1 LKRFAFIILFFYAGW
16 ISGLSQ
22 IDTLE
27 IEELTIISQRIPGV
41 YSGLA
46 RLITILP
53 ESELKTVPA
62 QTFSELLETVPNID
76 VRQRGAP
83 GIQSDINLTGG
94 SFDQSLILMNGIPL
108 NDPQTGHHSF
118 NIPVAFDAVNRVEI
132 LNGSGARVL
141 GPNAFSGA
149 VNFVTGSAKKS
160 FLSANV
166 SAGQFGY
173 FQTGFSGSVYTG
185 KFQSH
190 ISVSTGSSSGYMEN
204 TDYSKTNFYYHG
216 AAYLKNTSIEFQAGY
231 QDKAFGA
238 NSFYTPKFPNQ
249 YEQIKNSLVSLKVQT
264 GNLVKFRTSVYWKR
278 NKDRFELFRSD
289 PPAWYGGNN
298 HHLTNVYGLDIS
310 TWLATRA
317 GKSSMGVDFR
327 QEDILSNILGN
338 SLGDTIPV
346 SGEKNAFYY
355 KGDSRRVYSV
365 WFEQSGSIRKLT
377 YSGGIMLNWFSIFK
391 TKVYGGLDLSYGIS
405 ENHRLYVS
413 VNHSN
418 RLPTYTDLYYSGP
431 VNIGNP
437 GLKPEEALT
446 METAY
451 TYSKSTFQI
460 RSSVFFRKGM
470 NIIDWVRYPD
480 SLLWES
486 RNITEL
492 ITTGFS
498 LSGTFQPE
506 NTLNKSFYLDY
517 LRLSYTYQLSAKQNG
532 DFYSRYAMDYL
543 RHKADMV
550 FKFVLFKDFSI
561 NLTGSF
567 QDRAGTYTSFESGE
581 EMVYSPVFLL
591 NIKLN
596 WEVGCFHFFGETM
609 NTLNQKYYDYGNVP
623 LPGRWLRAGLI
634 VTWNPG
640 N

>member
-1 LKRFAFIILFFYAGW
+1 LKRFTFIIWFFYAGW
-16 ISGLSQ
+16 TSGLSQ
-22 IDTLE
+22 VDTLE
-27 IEELTIISQRIPGV
+27 IEELTIISQRVPCV

-53 ESELKTVPA
+53 ESELQTVPA
-62 QTFSELLETVPNID
+62 TTFSELLETAPNID

-83 GIQSDINLTGG
+83 GLQADINLSGG
-94 SFDQSLILMNGIPL
+94 SFDQSLILINGIPL
-108 NDPQTGHHSF
+108 NDPQSGHHSF
-118 NIPVAFDAVNRVEI
+118 NLPVAFDAVNRVEI

-149 VNFVTGSAKKS
+149 VNFITGSAKKS

-185 KFQSH
+185 KFQSF
-190 ISVSTGSSSGYMEN
+190 ISVSTGSSNGYMEN
-204 TDYSKTNFYYHG
+204 TDYRKSNYYYHG
-216 AAYLKNTSIEFQAGY
+216 AAYMKNTSVEFQAGY

-249 YEQIKNSLVSLKVQT
+249 YEQIRSSLVSLKVQT
-264 GNLVKFRTSVYWKR
+264 GNLIKFRTSVYWKR
-278 NKDRFELFRSD
+278 NKDRFELFRID
-289 PPAWYGGNN
+289 PPEWYGGHN
-298 HHLTNVYGLDIS
+298 HHLTNVYGMDVS
-310 TWLATRA
+310 TWLTTAA

-327 QEDILSNILGN
+327 QEDILSNVLGK
-338 SLGDTIPV
+338 SLGDSIPV

-355 KGDSRRVYSV
+355 KGDSRRIYSV
-365 WFEQSGSIRKLT
+365 WLEQSGNIRKFS
-377 YSGGIMLNWFSIFK
+377 YSGGIMLNWFSGFK

-418 RLPTYTDLYYSGP
+418 RLPTYTDLYYTGP
-431 VNIGNP
+431 VNVGNS

-446 METAY
+446 VETAY
-451 TYSKSTFQI
+451 TYMRGAFQI

-470 NIIDWVRYPD
+470 NIIDWVRFPD
-480 SLLWES
+480 SFLWES

-492 ITTGFS
+492 KTTGIS

-506 NTLNKSFYLDY
+506 NILNKSFYLDY
-517 LRLSYTYQLSAKQNG
+517 LRLSYTYQLSAKQSG
-532 DFYSRYAMDYL
+532 DFYSRYVMDYL
-543 RHKADMV
+543 RHKADLV
-550 FKFVLFKDFSI
+550 FKFVLFKGFSI
-561 NLTGSF
+561 HLTGSF

-581 EMVYSPVFLL
+581 EMAYSPVFLL
-591 NIKLN
+591 NTRLN
-596 WEVGCFHFFGETM
+596 WKAGWFHFFGEAM
-609 NTLNQKYYDYGNVP
+609 NLLNQKYYDYGNVP